1 MATNGTGTGG
11 TTQVV
16 VQKVSSWADE
26 CDDDDDRPTRH
37 EVIELPTAPRSAR
50 IFEDDS
56 IPYNPPFVAK
66 VSNLP
71 FDTNEG
77 EVEDFFIDKDIVVK
91 EMRLARD
98 DNRLRGFGQI
108 EFEGREDL
116 ISALMIPDATI
127 RNRRVRIELA
137 TENDNRDKGRRRF
150 DYGPRDGNNDNT
162 NWRDRKES
170 SSGGGG
176 FDDSRRDRD
185 RDSRRGGDYN
195 RSNFQNRHDSNNNDD
210 IVGGWRMGERQLD
223 SSPPPERRR
232 GGFDRNDRNDRSDR
246 NDRRSGSGRDK
257 YERGPAP
264 DEERPVL
271 NLAPRT
277 KPMPVLVF
285 PAEKEIERSSNRR
298 ASIENE
304 DDNAEIHSNASNENR
319 DEKEPEVKIVP
330 KPKPVPNAAVF
341 GDAKPVDTAARERE
355 IEAKMDERKARNE
368 AERDERDT
376 DNSEQPEIKK
386 DIIVIKTEKVR
397 LQEEASNWRQHATSD
412 DSSSDPPK
420 NRDNNGRRFNDRRSK
435 FQLS

>member
-1 MATNGTGTGG
+1 MSGTGG

-26 CDDDDDRPTRH
+26 CDDDDDRPTRQ
-37 EVIELPTAPRSAR
+37 EVIELPTAPRSTR

-71 FDTNEG
+71 FDTNEV
-77 EVEDFFIDKDIVVK
+77 EIEDFFIDKEIQVK

-137 TENDNRDKGRRRF
+137 SENDNRDKGMRRRY
-150 DYGPRDGNNDNT
+150 DYGNNDNT
-162 NWRDRKES
+162 NWRERKES
-170 SSGGGG
+170 SSGG
-176 FDDSRRDRD
+176 FDDNRRDRGD
-185 RDSRRGGDYN
+185 RDRRGGDYN

-210 IVGGWRMGERQLD
+210 MNNWRMGERQLD
-223 SSPPPERRR
+223 SSPHSERRR
-232 GGFDRNDRNDRSDR
+232 GGFERNDRNDRR
-246 NDRRSGSGRDK
+246 GGSGRDK
-257 YERGPAP
+257 YDRRQAP

-271 NLAPRT
+271 NLQPRT
-277 KPMPVLVF
+277 IPLPVLVF
-285 PAEKEIERSSNRR
+285 PPEKELERSSIRR
-298 ASIENE
+298 GSTEIEE
-304 DDNAEIHSNASNENR
+304 DNAENHSNASNENR
-319 DEKEPEVKIVP
+319 DEKGSEVKIVP

-355 IEAKMDERKARNE
+355 IEAKMDERKARVE
-368 AERDERDT
+368 TVRDERDM
-376 DNSEQPEIKK
+376 DNSEQTEVKK

-397 LQEEASNWRQHATSD
+397 LQEEANNWRQHEEP
-412 DSSSDPPK
+412 SSDAPK
-420 NRDNNGRRFNDRRSK
+420 NRDNNGRRFNDRRSILK
-435 FQLS
+435 LFHL